1 MEKLKELK
9 KKLCDEL
16 AHYDTVNLSLSSLDT
31 IDKLAHAIKNIDK
44 IIKADSEGLGYSN
57 EGGWSSRSYSPRRYS
72 YADTVESFKRL
83 IDSAPD
89 EQTRVEL
96 SRMMQKFE

>member
-1 MEKLKELK
+1 MEKLRELK

-44 IIKADSEGLGYSN
+44 IIKADNEGFGYSN
-57 EGGWSSRSYSPRRYS
+57 EGGWSSPRRYS
-72 YADTVESFKRL
+72 YSDTMEHFKRL
-83 IDSAPD
+83 MDNAPD